1 MSKRPLPRYDL
12 RAILAALG
20 ACRTAMIDLR
30 AGSPP
35 RSLPRA
41 AADQM
46 ISNIDELAWMLTGD
60 RDAFIAKGHSSL
72 SQRNGGEHG

>member
-1 MSKRPLPRYDL
+1 
-12 RAILAALG
+12 
-20 ACRTAMIDLR
+20 
-30 AGSPP
+30 
-35 RSLPRA
+35 
-41 AADQM
+41 M